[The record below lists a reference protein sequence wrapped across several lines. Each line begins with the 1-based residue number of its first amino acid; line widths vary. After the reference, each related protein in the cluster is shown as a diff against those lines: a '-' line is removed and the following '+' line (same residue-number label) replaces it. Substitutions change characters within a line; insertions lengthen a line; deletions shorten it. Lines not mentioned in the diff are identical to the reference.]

1 MYINDRGGARMIRSG
16 AGPARTSILSLM
28 GFGGDGMGDFNDETP
43 CSNVPAGDP
52 YRKPGNYCATPGGG
66 YTTFNADGST
76 YMDPSTG
83 AAAAAPSPSIWDR
96 LGSILSAGSVVT
108 PMPGGIMPPAYNTG
122 MSTTTKV
129 ALAGGAVLLLALIAR
144 K

>member
-1 MYINDRGGARMIRSG
+1 MYINDRGGTRMIRRGSG
-16 AGPARTSILSLM
+16 PKKTSILSMM
-28 GFGGDGMGDFNDETP
+28 GFGGDGMGDYNDETQCASIP
-43 CSNVPAGDP
+43 VGDP

-76 YMDPSTG
+76 YVDPSS
-83 AAAAAPSPSIWDR
+83 AAATPSIWDK
-96 LGSILSAGSVVT
+96 LGAVLNAGPVT

-129 ALAGGAVLLLALIAR
+129 ALAGGAVLLVALIAR
-144 K
+144 RK

>member
-1 MYINDRGGARMIRSG
+1 MYINDRGGTRMIRRG
-16 AGPARTSILSLM
+16 PGPARTSILSMM
-28 GFGGDGMGDFNDETP
+28 GFGGDGMGDFSDETP
-43 CSNVPAGDP
+43 CAQIPAGDP

-76 YMDPSTG
+76 YVAPE
-83 AAAAAPSPSIWDR
+83 AAAASPSIWDR
-96 LGSILSAGSVVT
+96 LGAVLSAGSAVAS
-108 PMPGGIMPPAYNTG
+108 PMPGGVMPSPYNTG

>member
-1 MYINDRGGARMIRSG
+1 MYINDRGGTRIIRR
-16 AGPARTSILSLM
+16 GPGPRKTSILSMM
-28 GFGGDGMGDFNDETP
+28 GFGGDGMGDFNDETQ
-43 CSNVPAGDP
+43 CASIPAGDP

-76 YMDPSTG
+76 YVDPSS
-83 AAAAAPSPSIWDR
+83 AAATPSIWDKIGAV
-96 LGSILSAGSVVT
+96 LNAGSVVT

-129 ALAGGAVLLLALIAR
+129 ALAGGAVLLVALIAR
-144 K
+144 RK

>member
-1 MYINDRGGARMIRSG
+1 MYINDRGGSTRLIRRG
-16 AGPARTSILSLM
+16 DGPARTSILSLM
-28 GFGGDGMGDFNDETP
+28 GFGGDGMGDFTDESP
-43 CSNVPAGDP
+43 CASIPSGDP

-76 YMDPSTG
+76 YQDPSASGG
-83 AAAAAPSPSIWDR
+83 AAAAAAPSIWDR
-96 LGSILSAGSVVT
+96 LGMVLSAGAAVA
-108 PMPGGIMPPAYNTG
+108 PPGGIMPPVNTG